1 MKKLL
6 LSSLA
11 VLGLLTPLLRAEA
24 LDPASDKW
32 HLTSVSWIQAHEND
46 LDRDD
51 TAVAVVGKVTEKH
64 SSHVYF
70 FQDGTGTIELDS
82 DIDLPVGKA
91 IVVRGRIDQAF
102 LHIGPLQ
109 INVDSWRPVGR
120 YGVVLTK

>member
-6 LSSLA
+6 LFSLLTIGSLA
-11 VLGLLTPLLRAEA
+11 CNLHAQG
-24 LDPASDKW
+24 LDPAGDKW
-32 HLTSVSWIQAHEND
+32 HVTTVSWIKANEND

-51 TAVAVVGKVTEKH
+51 ETVAVIGRVTEKH
-64 SSHVYF
+64 SWHVYF

-82 DIDLPVGKA
+82 DIELPVGTP

-109 INVDSWRPVGR
+109 INVDSYRPIGR
-120 YGVVLTK
+120 YGVYITK